1 MDMGKSI
8 AFLCRL
14 LLVVALLCGATAS
27 AQSQKPRWL
36 NDGLHDLTYSYVEVV
51 TGEASSVA
59 EAQDNAALAIVQQRN
74 LAAGANVKVHVE
86 NGKIT
91 TTGDQKMVVAARI
104 IDKYVE
110 ELGYGGYRVYLLVQT
125 LKRLNFD
132 FDKVS
137 VTSDYPFSARCLVP
151 GMQQLYKGQK
161 VKGIAFIGAE
171 VLAVGGIIVS
181 ESMRADY
188 SGKAAV
194 ERNASRKTALVDNA
208 NTMQNVR
215 NICIGAAAA
224 VYIWNVVDAI
234 VSKGGKRVV
243 LADATLTPYA
253 TTDGFGLAFNY
264 RF

>member
-1 MDMGKSI
+1 MKHLF
-8 AFLCRL
+8 AFVAAV
-14 LLVVALLCGATAS
+14 VVASVSFAQSPQWKSGYFKELENTYLETAS
-27 AQSQKPRWL
+27 GTAKTIDEARDKAASEIVRKR
-36 NDGLHDLTYSYVEVV
+36 DLATGASAKVVNGQVTTSGSLKVKSRIVDEYVERNSQ
-51 TGEASSVA
+51 GEYTVYIL
-59 EAQDNAALAIVQQRN
+59 AQTAKHPGNPYEQ
-74 LAAGANVKVHVE
+74 
-86 NGKIT
+86 
-91 TTGDQKMVVAARI
+91 
-104 IDKYVE
+104 
-110 ELGYGGYRVYLLVQT
+110 
-125 LKRLNFD
+125 
-132 FDKVS
+132 VS
-137 VTSDYPFSARCLVP
+137 VTDEYPFSARCFVP

-253 TTDGFGLAFNY
+253 TTEGFGLAFNY

>member
-1 MDMGKSI
+1 MP
-8 AFLCRL
+8 L
-14 LLVVALLCGATAS
+14 LLEKRIMKKILFLGIFFVLCQQLIAQVPQWRSGFFKELKNTYIETAS
-27 AQSQKPRWL
+27 ATAK
-36 NDGLHDLTYSYVEVV
+36 TIE
-51 TGEASSVA
+51 EA
-59 EAQDNAALAIVQQRN
+59 RN
-74 LAAGANVKVHVE
+74 KAAGEIIRKRDMATGASAKVINGQVTTSGSLLVKSRVLDE
-86 NGKIT
+86 FIETLSNGEYK
-91 TTGDQKMVVAARI
+91 
-104 IDKYVE
+104 
-110 ELGYGGYRVYLLVQT
+110 VYILVQT
-125 LKRLNFD
+125 AKHPNNEYD
-132 FDKVS
+132 PVA
-137 VTSDYPFSARCLVP
+137 VTNDYPFSARCLVP

-243 LADATLTPYA
+243 LADASLVPYA
-253 TTDGFGLAFNY
+253 SPDGFGLAFNY

>member
-1 MDMGKSI
+1 MKHLF
-8 AFLCRL
+8 AFVAAV
-14 LLVVALLCGATAS
+14 VVASVSFAQSPQWKSGYFKELENTYLETAS
-27 AQSQKPRWL
+27 GTAKTIGEARDKAASEIVRKR
-36 NDGLHDLTYSYVEVV
+36 DLATGASAKVVNGQVTTSGSLKVKSRIVDEYVERNSQ
-51 TGEASSVA
+51 GEYTVYIL
-59 EAQDNAALAIVQQRN
+59 AQTAKHPGNPYEQ
-74 LAAGANVKVHVE
+74 
-86 NGKIT
+86 
-91 TTGDQKMVVAARI
+91 
-104 IDKYVE
+104 
-110 ELGYGGYRVYLLVQT
+110 
-125 LKRLNFD
+125 
-132 FDKVS
+132 VS
-137 VTSDYPFSARCLVP
+137 VTDEYPFSARCFVP

-243 LADATLTPYA
+243 LADASLVPYA
-253 TTDGFGLAFNY
+253 SPDGFGLAFNY

>member
-1 MDMGKSI
+1 MKHLF
-8 AFLCRL
+8 AFVAAV
-14 LLVVALLCGATAS
+14 VVASVSFAQSPQWKSGYFKELENTYLETAS
-27 AQSQKPRWL
+27 GTAKTIGEARDKAASEIVRKR
-36 NDGLHDLTYSYVEVV
+36 DLATGASAKVVNGQVTTSGSLKVKSRIVDEYVERNSQ
-51 TGEASSVA
+51 GEYTVYIL
-59 EAQDNAALAIVQQRN
+59 AQTAKHPGNPYEQ
-74 LAAGANVKVHVE
+74 
-86 NGKIT
+86 
-91 TTGDQKMVVAARI
+91 
-104 IDKYVE
+104 
-110 ELGYGGYRVYLLVQT
+110 
-125 LKRLNFD
+125 
-132 FDKVS
+132 VS
-137 VTSDYPFSARCLVP
+137 VTDEYPFSARCFVP

-243 LADATLTPYA
+243 LADASLVPYA
-253 TTDGFGLAFNY
+253 SPDVFGLAFNY

>member
-1 MDMGKSI
+1 MKHLF
-8 AFLCRL
+8 AFVAAV
-14 LLVVALLCGATAS
+14 VVASISFAQSPQWKSGYFKELENTYLETAS
-27 AQSQKPRWL
+27 GTAKTIGEARDKAASEIVRKR
-36 NDGLHDLTYSYVEVV
+36 DLATGASAKVVNGQVTTSGSLKVKSRIVDEYVERNSQ
-51 TGEASSVA
+51 GEYTVYIL
-59 EAQDNAALAIVQQRN
+59 AQTAKHPGNQYEQ
-74 LAAGANVKVHVE
+74 
-86 NGKIT
+86 
-91 TTGDQKMVVAARI
+91 
-104 IDKYVE
+104 
-110 ELGYGGYRVYLLVQT
+110 
-125 LKRLNFD
+125 
-132 FDKVS
+132 VS
-137 VTSDYPFSARCLVP
+137 VTDEYPFSARCFVP

-243 LADATLTPYA
+243 LADASLVPYA
-253 TTDGFGLAFNY
+253 SPDGFGLAFNY

>member
-1 MDMGKSI
+1 MK
-8 AFLCRL
+8 RL
-14 LLVVALLCGATAS
+14 LLLGIALVVCQIVMAQAPQWKSGYFKELSNTYLETAS
-27 AQSQKPRWL
+27 GSAKTIEEARNKAASEIIRKRDMATGASATVVNGRVETSGNVVIKSRVL
-36 NDGLHDLTYSYVEVV
+36 DEYVERQSN
-51 TGEASSVA
+51 GEYSVYIL
-59 EAQDNAALAIVQQRN
+59 AQTAKHPDNPYEQVS
-74 LAAGANVKVHVE
+74 
-86 NGKIT
+86 IT
-91 TTGDQKMVVAARI
+91 D
-104 IDKYVE
+104 E
-110 ELGYGGYRVYLLVQT
+110 
-125 LKRLNFD
+125 
-132 FDKVS
+132 
-137 VTSDYPFSARCLVP
+137 YPFSARCFVP

-253 TTDGFGLAFNY
+253 TTEGFGLAFNY